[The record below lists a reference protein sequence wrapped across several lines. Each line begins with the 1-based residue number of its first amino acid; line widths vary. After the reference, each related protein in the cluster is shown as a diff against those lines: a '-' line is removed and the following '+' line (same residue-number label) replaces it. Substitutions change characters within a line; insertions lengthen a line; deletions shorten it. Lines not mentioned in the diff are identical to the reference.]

1 MGHVGLMPQS
11 VNTYGGFRVQENC
24 RGRQVI
30 DDARAVSDAGVSMVV
45 EGVMEPVAREITN
58 VVPVPTI
65 GIGASAECDGQV
77 LVSEDLLG
85 LFSDFTPKFVKRY
98 AELGIQVSAAA
109 AAYAEDPRP
118 PFPRCRALLWRAENR
133 RCRGTTAQILIGVSV
148 SGNTETCA
156 SKSMRIIRTAVEM
169 RDAVEP
175 ARNDGAV
182 VGLVPTMGALHAGH
196 LALVRRARRD
206 CGLVVASL
214 FVNPTQ
220 FSANEDFDSYP
231 RDEAHD
237 LELLER
243 NGVDIVYA
251 PTVAEMYPDGFG
263 ITVTVTGL
271 TEGLCGASGP
281 VISMGS
287 RQWSRNCSIIAGPTL
302 HISAKR
308 TISSLKSLNGW
319 CGIWICPSASSVYRW

>member
-1 MGHVGLMPQS
+1 M
-11 VNTYGGFRVQENC
+11 
-24 RGRQVI
+24 
-30 DDARAVSDAGVSMVV
+30 
-45 EGVMEPVAREITN
+45 
-58 VVPVPTI
+58 
-65 GIGASAECDGQV
+65 
-77 LVSEDLLG
+77 
-85 LFSDFTPKFVKRY
+85 
-98 AELGIQVSAAA
+98 
-109 AAYAEDPRP
+109 
-118 PFPRCRALLWRAENR
+118 
-133 RCRGTTAQILIGVSV
+133 
-148 SGNTETCA
+148 SGSNTETCA

-206 CGLVVASL
+206 CGLVVVSL

-251 PTVAEMYPDGFG
+251 PTAAEMYPDGFG
-263 ITVTVTGL
+263 VTVTVTGL
-271 TEGLCGASGP
+271 TEGLVRRETARSFRRGHDSGLETVRSLP
-281 VISMGS
+281 ARRCIFRRKG
-287 RQWSRNCSIIAGPTL
+287 L
-302 HISAKR
+302 SA
-308 TISSLKSLNGW
+308 
-319 CGIWICPSASSVYRW
+319 A